1 MKKYL
6 ILILCFCSLQFT
18 VAQPHLISV
27 RFHILE
33 KRIIDAYGNNTEKIE
48 KAATQHVVNIIRQN
62 YPFFDFTESNAEDSL
77 LISITTS
84 GNTSAVFQ
92 FTLTG
97 SNIQQTVDP
106 FHLPFLERLDFANGL
121 PGTFQGFIEQL
132 KQKFNEAMSNTDNK
146 NDLISKILSRVP
158 LTDDVFWV
166 DQRSIWTIPISF
178 QVSGIATDSKI
189 KIEFLIIDPFANET
203 MYYTSI
209 VDNFIK
215 DMEYAKQKY
224 KLPDHY
230 PDSSLIAKTTD
241 SISQPDSGSNVI
253 KKTYLLKYIKAVQGM
268 TLSDPDRQ

>member
-1 MKKYL
+1 MKKNL
-6 ILILCFCSLQFT
+6 LFFLCLCSLQFAS
-18 VAQPHLISV
+18 AQPHLISV
-27 RFHILE
+27 QFQILE
-33 KRIIDAYGNNTEKIE
+33 KRIIDNYGNNTEEIE
-48 KAATQHVVNIIRQN
+48 KAATHYVVNILRQN

-106 FHLPFLERLDFANGL
+106 FHLPFLELLDFVNGL
-121 PGTFQGFIEQL
+121 PGTYQGFIEQL
-132 KQKFNEAMSNTDNK
+132 KQKFDEAMSNTDNK
-146 NDLISKILSRVP
+146 NDLISKIFSRVP

-189 KIEFLIIDPFANET
+189 KIEFLIIDPIADET
-203 MYYTSI
+203 WYYTST
-209 VDNFIK
+209 VDHFIK
-215 DMEYAKQKY
+215 NMELAKQIY
-224 KLPDHY
+224 QLPDYY
-230 PDSSLIAKTTD
+230 PDSSLTAKSID

-268 TLSDPDRQ
+268 TLSDPDR